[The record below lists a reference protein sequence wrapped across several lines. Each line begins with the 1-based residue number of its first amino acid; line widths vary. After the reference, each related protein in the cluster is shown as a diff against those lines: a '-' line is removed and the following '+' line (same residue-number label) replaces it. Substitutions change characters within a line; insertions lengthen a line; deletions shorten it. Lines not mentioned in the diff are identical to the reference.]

1 MNYLRLGLASAGAF
15 VAYMAIG
22 ALAFVALPSLRKEF
36 LKYPAVYRSHE
47 GQMSHFPIAM
57 VAMLLSIV
65 VLTVLYAKLYRGGSG
80 VVEGASFGALI
91 GAFVVG
97 AFVLHNYANLN
108 IGLRLTTFS
117 AIAYFVEWCVVG
129 IVIGLLY
136 RPAA

>member
-1 MNYLRLGLASAGAF
+1 MNYIRIGLASIAAF

-22 ALAFVALPSLRKEF
+22 TLMFVALPSLKVEF
-36 LKYPAVYRSHE
+36 SKYPAVYRSHE
-47 GQMSHFPIAM
+47 GQMSHLPVAM
-57 VAMLLSIV
+57 VALFLSIV
-65 VLTVLYAKLYRGGSG
+65 ALTGLYAKLYKGPTGLSA
-80 VVEGASFGALI
+80 GASFGALI
-91 GAFVVG
+91 GLFVVG

-136 RPAA
+136 KPVA